1 MIAVLRGRPEEPCR
15 RAAAQPRRSRRA
27 GLPRGTRRWSGGNR
41 VGGQDGGRV
50 GTGCRP
56 AARQ

>member
-41 VGGQDGGRV
+41 VSACSKTVEQKG
-50 GTGCRP
+50 
-56 AARQ
+56 